1 MSGQSSQVP
10 KQYYGYSL
18 QCTECVSALL
28 DADPGGVVSLEVF
41 EDVGL
46 QSVDGKTLALQ
57 TKAGTG
63 ANPVSDS
70 SIELWKTFRN
80 WIDQVRSRKIPPK
93 NTRFELYVA
102 SKKKGKLCS
111 EMSAAQSPEAVGKA
125 LESIKGSFLNKR
137 NGKFK
142 PSTGAQLRT
151 ILEAVLATENEKTL
165 RVIIAAFRFRNGQ
178 GSSYDEL
185 KAKLEKGFIDLDI
198 IDDVLLY
205 GLGWVKKILDE
216 RIEKD
221 LPAVVK
227 VDEFRSQISTFRSKL
242 KSREFLPSF
251 AGIPSGAEIQ
261 SNKLSRYVRQLKF
274 IEAEDEEI
282 YEAITD
288 FLTAKT
294 NAIEYARRN
303 LINRESLVELD
314 GELKATWKNLRKK
327 IQLEGNSKSDSH
339 FGQLL
344 ANACLAHRAKL
355 QGLEV
360 PHRFTPG
367 CFHNLADIPEIGWHP
382 RYKQLLTE
390 SGK

>member
-1 MSGQSSQVP
+1 V
-10 KQYYGYSL
+10 
-18 QCTECVSALL
+18 LL
-28 DADPGGVVSLEVF
+28 DAEPGGVVSLEVF

-63 ANPVSDS
+63 GNPVSDS
-70 SIELWKTFRN
+70 SIELWKTIRN
-80 WIDQVRSRKIPPK
+80 WIDQVRSGKIPAK

-111 EMSAAQSPEAVGKA
+111 EMSAAQSPEAVGRA
-125 LESIKGSFLNKR
+125 LDSVKGSFMNKR
-137 NGKFK
+137 TGKIK
-142 PSTGAQLRT
+142 PSIGTELRT
-151 ILEAVLATENEKTL
+151 ILEVVLATENEKTL
-165 RVIIAAFRFRNGQ
+165 RAVITAFRFRSGQ
-178 GSSYDEL
+178 GSSYKEL
-185 KAKLEKGFIDLDI
+185 KSKLEKGFIDSDI

-205 GLGWVKKILDE
+205 GLGWVKKVLDE

-221 LPAVVK
+221 LPAVVC
-227 VDEFRSQISTFRSKL
+227 VDKFRSQIATFRSRL
-242 KSREFLPSF
+242 KSREYLPSF
-251 AGIPSGAEIQ
+251 AGVPSGVEIE
-261 SNKLSRYVRQLKF
+261 SNKLSRYVRQLQF
-274 IEAEDEEI
+274 IEADEDDI

-288 FLTAKT
+288 FLTAKA

-303 LINRESLVELD
+303 LINSESLVELD
-314 GELKATWKNLRKK
+314 EELKATWKNLRKK
-327 IQLEGNSKSDSH
+327 IQLERNSKNDSH

-382 RYKQLLTE
+382 KYKQLLAE
-390 SGK
+390 PGK